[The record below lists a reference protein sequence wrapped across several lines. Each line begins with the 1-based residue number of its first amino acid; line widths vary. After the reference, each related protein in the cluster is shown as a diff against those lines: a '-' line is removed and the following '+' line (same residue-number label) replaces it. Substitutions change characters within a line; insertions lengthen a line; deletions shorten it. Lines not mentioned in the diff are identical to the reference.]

1 MNQITG
7 SCIAVKIA
15 PLILWGSLNLHNTVA
30 LKQLQMTRWGEYVP
44 YTLFRQLFLV
54 FLSQPTFRIPSEDGA
69 KNGPWKLAWFSVAC
83 FAFNS
88 DPSAILYIF
97 NLGLEALMFRK
108 SLCDCCFDSFTA
120 VGKHEQCFTLQLPYY
135 PERKL
140 TFPDL
145 RSF

>member
-1 MNQITG
+1 MSHTHCFVSSFWF
-7 SCIAVKIA
+7 SC
-15 PLILWGSLNLHNTVA
+15 LSLHLG
-30 LKQLQMTRWGEYVP
+30 L
-44 YTLFRQLFLV
+44 
-54 FLSQPTFRIPSEDGA
+54 IPSEDGA